1 MVESQFMLTIWRRH
15 TATCPNRDK
24 GRNYL
29 KCNCPIWA
37 DGYLKG
43 KRTLRQSLKTRD
55 MARARKKAAA
65 LEEAD
70 TRRLMPLGEA
80 VKAFL
85 DHCRGEGLQ
94 PSTITRYRNP
104 LEKLAA
110 FAKEAE
116 IDNLDELTVEELARF
131 RAGRDLSPITAA
143 KELETMRVFLGFCR
157 DRDWVR
163 ENVARRIKM
172 PRNLKPNEVVPFAP
186 PEIAAILE
194 ACDRIGKSEYER
206 LRTRAMVLMLR
217 YTALRIGDVAMLQ
230 KSRISKDG
238 NRWRLWLRTEKSG
251 QPVFLPVPEELR
263 SALHA
268 VPPPKL
274 NHASRYY
281 FYAAVGTPKTH
292 KAHIDRVLRA
302 VFQLAGVK
310 DAHAHRFRH
319 TLATELLGAGA
330 TFEEVADVLGNSPA
344 IVRKHYAKWST
355 ARQARIDELM
365 ERVRNQ
371 KPKLLERKKA

>member
-1 MVESQFMLTIWRRH
+1 
-15 TATCPNRDK
+15 
-24 GRNYL
+24 
-29 KCNCPIWA
+29 
-37 DGYLKG
+37 
-43 KRTLRQSLKTRD
+43 
-55 MARARKKAAA
+55 MARRPVASPR
-65 LEEAD
+65 LAD
-70 TRRLMPLGEA
+70 SIGSNELLSLPFLWERLRRRCSSRCRQ
-80 VKAFL
+80 KL
-85 DHCRGEGLQ
+85 DHCRGDGLQ
-94 PSTITRYRNP
+94 PSTIARYRNP
-104 LEKLAA
+104 LEKLAT
-110 FAKEAE
+110 FAEEAE
-116 IDNLDELTVEELARF
+116 IGNLDELSVEELARF
-131 RAGRDLSPITAA
+131 RAGRELSPITAA
-143 KELETMRVFLGFCR
+143 KELETLRVFLGFCR

-172 PRNLKPNEVVPFAP
+172 SRNLKPNEVVPLTP

-194 ACDRIGKSEYER
+194 ACDKIGKSDYER
-206 LRTRAMVLMLR
+206 LRTRAMVLTLR
-217 YTALRIGDVAMLQ
+217 YTALRIGDVAMLE

-238 NRWRLWLRTEKSG
+238 DCWRLWLRTEKSG

-263 SALHA
+263 AALEA
-268 VPPPKL
+268 VLAPKG
-274 NHASRYY
+274 NQASRYY

-344 IVRKHYAKWST
+344 VVRKHYAKWSS

-365 ERVRNQ
+365 ERVRDQ
-371 KPKLLERKKA
+371 KPKLVERKQA